1 MFLKKQHD
9 RISKDAATDL
19 TETNLEQGKT
29 ALQGPL
35 NLATTATFLFC
46 LQI

>member
-29 ALQGPL
+29 ALQ
-35 NLATTATFLFC
+35 ATTATFLFC